1 MPVYGM
7 FASLVKLRYM
17 NDVNFK
23 PLFDYL
29 DEKFT
34 KIDKQFDEV
43 RDNVNSLQ
51 TSVDKLV
58 GQVLSFQ

>member
-1 MPVYGM
+1 M

>member
-7 FASLVKLRYM
+7 FASLVELNYM

-51 TSVDKLV
+51 TSVDKLA
-58 GQVLSFQ
+58 GQVLSF